1 MSLKEYR
8 AKRNLKKSSEP
19 SSGKKHT
26 GFLRFCVQKHAARH
40 LHYDF
45 RLEYRGALLSFAVPK
60 GPSMNPKIKRLA
72 IKVED
77 HPLDYQYFE
86 GVIPKGN
93 YGAGT
98 VKIWDHGFYT
108 SSDATEPKKVEKI
121 LSQGLKK
128 GHFTVIVKGKKIKGE
143 FVFQKLKTDK
153 DNTWLLMKKADE
165 YASS

>member
-8 AKRNLKKSSEP
+8 SKRNLKKSSEP
-19 SSGKKHT
+19 LSGKKHT

-45 RLEYRGALLSFAVPK
+45 RLEYRGALLSWAIPK

-108 SSDATEPKKVEKI
+108 SADATEPKRTEKA

-128 GHFTVIVKGKKIKGE
+128 GHFTVVIKGKKIKGE